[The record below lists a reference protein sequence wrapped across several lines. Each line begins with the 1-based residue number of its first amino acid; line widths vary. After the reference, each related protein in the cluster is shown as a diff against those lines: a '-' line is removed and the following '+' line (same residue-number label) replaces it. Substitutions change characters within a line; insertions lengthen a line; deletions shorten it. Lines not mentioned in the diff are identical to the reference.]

1 MNFNRRNAEKDF
13 QGKIKLLS
21 NGKAVVE
28 VLDYLNEKIYID
40 KNNLNGAFNNDIVLV
55 RIIEGSNNYQIKGS
69 VFKIIERDEDIFTG
83 LVFKSK
89 KQLTVI
95 ISSTQSKEIILQ
107 NYTDELSELDVI
119 KIQIV
124 DWNKGIYPAS
134 AKLLKVI
141 ALNGQKKSDYLFI
154 INKYKIKRKTI
165 QSEEPSYFKNIIE
178 STKKKRSNLEDLLT
192 FTIDPSSAKDFDDAL
207 SIEKTATGYRLY
219 VHIADVGE
227 FVPEGSNIDS
237 QAMIRGNS
245 YYFYE
250 GVSHMLPEYLSENYC
265 SLKENQS
272 RLALTVT
279 IDLGF
284 KGEITNSK
292 INETVINVD
301 KCFSYEQV
309 EEILIKNNESDF
321 LKSLKYFEKIS
332 TILKCNRIINGG
344 FEIKSYDINYDLDEK
359 GELKNIKEKE
369 SFKSHKIVEECMLL
383 ANRVVANK
391 YGEKLKVFRNHSK
404 PSLFG
409 EHYIKNLIYSLTT
422 KNENINL
429 SLGKNIHNF
438 IKDINPIPLRSIF
451 SLLILKKLKKAKYQ
465 TFNSGHFGL
474 GFEKYT
480 HFTSPIRRY
489 PDLLVHRFVKASLK
503 KSEYKSSNDINKA
516 LEIANYAENNANNAN
531 KEYYSIKTLRWL
543 FYNSGKKLDGVILE
557 FKKEHAIIGLA
568 GSQAVKGMLK
578 INNFPADQY
587 KFLDSNIGIK
597 GHKKSN
603 IFKVGQK
610 CKVVVVEVDFKL
622 QKSYLKFSN

>member
-55 RIIEGSNNYQIKGS
+55 RIIEGSSNLQIKGS

-107 NYTDELSELDVI
+107 NNTDELSELDVI

-124 DWNKGIYPAS
+124 DWNKGTYPAS

-165 QSEEPSYFKNIIE
+165 QSKEPSYFKNIIE
-178 STKKKRSNLEDLLT
+178 STKKKRLNLEGLLT
-192 FTIDPSSAKDFDDAL
+192 FTIDPPSAKDFDDAL
-207 SIEKTATGYRLY
+207 SIEKIATGYRLY

-227 FVPEGSNIDS
+227 FVPEGSNIDN

-309 EEILIKNNESDF
+309 EEILIKNN
-321 LKSLKYFEKIS
+321 
-332 TILKCNRIINGG
+332 
-344 FEIKSYDINYDLDEK
+344 
-359 GELKNIKEKE
+359 
-369 SFKSHKIVEECMLL
+369 
-383 ANRVVANK
+383 
-391 YGEKLKVFRNHSK
+391 
-404 PSLFG
+404 
-409 EHYIKNLIYSLTT
+409 
-422 KNENINL
+422 
-429 SLGKNIHNF
+429 
-438 IKDINPIPLRSIF
+438 
-451 SLLILKKLKKAKYQ
+451 
-465 TFNSGHFGL
+465 
-474 GFEKYT
+474 
-480 HFTSPIRRY
+480 
-489 PDLLVHRFVKASLK
+489 
-503 KSEYKSSNDINKA
+503 KSEFRKS
-516 LEIANYAENNANNAN
+516 
-531 KEYYSIKTLRWL
+531 
-543 FYNSGKKLDGVILE
+543 
-557 FKKEHAIIGLA
+557 
-568 GSQAVKGMLK
+568 
-578 INNFPADQY
+578 
-587 KFLDSNIGIK
+587 
-597 GHKKSN
+597 
-603 IFKVGQK
+603 
-610 CKVVVVEVDFKL
+610 
-622 QKSYLKFSN
+622 